1 MIYQLGLIIKSM
13 KRIVFS
19 GLIAY
24 LLISCKFNNK
34 ELKESWWKFGEGYYI
49 GDVLNFNNE
58 NLIIKNDTLFLNN
71 KPKAIIITQ
80 TESFLGFT
88 DRSII
93 IKSLES
99 NEKGTYF
106 QK

>member
-19 GLIAY
+19 GVIAY
-24 LLISCKFNNK
+24 LLISCKFKNK

-49 GDVLNFNNE
+49 GDVLN
-58 NLIIKNDTLFLNN
+58 LIIKNDTLLLNN